1 MACLGFSMAAAYL
14 AARNGSITMVVCS
27 GVAFLL
33 FIILF
38 GPVLRNQTVEIGS
51 DFIVVRTFR
60 RAAKLETDH
69 LIEVLKRHNGSLAYR
84 FHAGGN
90 LHYQVSPLAYYHAES
105 LQKHFDRLF
114 DLDRQGVSI
123 IEAGRRR

>member
-1 MACLGFSMAAAYL
+1 MACLAFSMAAAYF

-33 FIILF
+33 FIMLF

-60 RAAKLETDH
+60 
-69 LIEVLKRHNGSLAYR
+69 G
-84 FHAGGN
+84 
-90 LHYQVSPLAYYHAES
+90 P
-105 LQKHFDRLF
+105 
-114 DLDRQGVSI
+114 
-123 IEAGRRR
+123 